1 MKKYIYVIINI
12 LLRILILFP
21 KNKKIW
27 IFGAW
32 QGDKYSDNSR
42 YFYEYLRNN
51 DISQKIK
58 LIWITSDKELLK
70 KLENETEVYF
80 NNSLKGIW
88 YRLRAG
94 INFYTNGMQDFG
106 EIDLS
111 NGSYRVALW
120 HGMPLKKIYFASNK
134 FENQS
139 NKFIK
144 ILKTIK
150 NKLYFR
156 AERNL
161 TIATSEECKE
171 KLKKCF
177 SFCKNNE
184 FIISGQPRN
193 DILVSKNIKFL
204 LKEVIKVKNYPNN
217 FSKIVTYMPT
227 YRSIEKLKKEQIKR
241 IESLLKNK
249 KFQKFL
255 KENNILFIVKL
266 HYLMKIDR
274 YFSNENIIFLNDSEV
289 ECTQK
294 LLKLTDVLITD
305 YSSVFIDF
313 VLQEE
318 KSTVFYGYDSEEYF
332 LEDEAGLFY
341 DYNNLVKNYLVKE
354 ENRLLEKLKEILDDK
369 KGNNKELNRFFNKE
383 TYMMNNFSK
392 NVLDFLKQKFSV

>member
-1 MKKYIYVIINI
+1 MKKCIYLGINI
-12 LLRILILFP
+12 LLKILILFP

-32 QGDKYSDNSR
+32 HGDRYSDNSR
-42 YFYEYLRNN
+42 YFYEYLKN
-51 DISQKIK
+51 DNISQRIK
-58 LIWITSDKELLK
+58 LIWITKNKEILQ
-70 KLENETEVYF
+70 KLGKENEVYF

-94 INFYTNGMQDFG
+94 IIFYTNGMQDFG

-111 NGSYRVALW
+111 IGGYKVALW

-193 DILVSKNIKFL
+193 DILVNKNIKFSL
-204 LKEVIKVKNYPNN
+204 NEVIEVKNYPNN
-217 FSKIVTYMPT
+217 FSKIITYMPT
-227 YRSIEKLKKEQIKR
+227 YRNIKKLKEKQIKK
-241 IESLLKNK
+241 IEDFLQNIEFK
-249 KFQKFL
+249 KFL

-274 YFSNENIIFLNDSEV
+274 GFFNENIIFLNDLEV

-332 LEDEAGLFY
+332 LEDETGLFY
-341 DYNNLVKNYLVKE
+341 DYDNLVKNCLVKE